1 MRGSHSNSPP
11 PASPSPGLV
20 GVRGGRAYF
29 ALPNLIQQRSSAF
42 AMGVGKLQQP
52 AEPVSVFPHVT
63 PQLAGEC
70 RVIQC
75 AFDSLH
81 LSVRPFRVIWE
92 ARDEVA

>member
-52 AEPVSVFPHVT
+52 AAKF
-63 PQLAGEC
+63 AGK
-70 RVIQC
+70 V
-75 AFDSLH
+75 
-81 LSVRPFRVIWE
+81 E
-92 ARDEVA
+92 AWGLRRIERLGK